1 MKNSLVLLFILAM
14 CPLLLVAQQSST
26 PQDSIGKLIKIQEL
40 EAWNALVAANPTDPN
55 TYLKRSAYFQ
65 QTGQLKLAFDDL
77 NTAVTFSKN
86 DPMYLIERSK
96 FKDDYYFDDLGAVA
110 DCDLAIQQD
119 PTKAEYY
126 YQRARAQYDLEEYAA
141 VLENCDQAL
150 ELNPNYTEALTLKA
164 NVLDMFEQV
173 NEAKLLYRK
182 AISIDPANYD
192 GYKQLSITE
201 YAHGNKIGAK
211 TVLEEY
217 LNLGYVHADIIE
229 RHGKILAD
237 LKDFK
242 GAYADFSRLI
252 QLDPTNPRNHYLRGL
267 VQDSLKNHEA
277 ACTDMLEAD
286 KLGLADAHQYLRK
299 NCKSKLNA
307 KLLQVEDLIDEAL
320 AFEQLGKY
328 AEAIEVY
335 TKVLQIAPDSS
346 SVYHARG
353 IAKRRIEN
361 HLGAIEDYKKAI
373 SLANNRVSFWVSL
386 GVSYTY
392 LDRLDEAET
401 AYEQAIEVD
410 PTYAMSYFNLAGIME
425 RQKKMERVIELL
437 ETSVSVD
444 PSYTK
449 AMVALG
455 DCYVDLK
462 NNAEAC
468 EWYKRAES
476 AGDNSVFGKRVRVC
490 N

>member
-1 MKNSLVLLFILAM
+1 MKNTFVLILICAICPILSL
-14 CPLLLVAQQSST
+14 AQHGST
-26 PQDSIGKLIKIQEL
+26 HEDSIRKLTKSKEL
-40 EAWNALVAANPTDPN
+40 ETLNTLIRLNANDPTN
-55 TYLKRSAYFQ
+55 YLTRSNYYQ
-65 QTGQLKLAFDDL
+65 KTGQLKLAIDDL
-77 NTAVTFSKN
+77 NMAVALSKN
-86 DPMYLIERSK
+86 DPKYLIERSK

-126 YQRARAQYDLEEYAA
+126 CQRARPLYDLEEFAA
-141 VLENCDQAL
+141 VLENCDKAL
-150 ELNPNYTEALTLKA
+150 ELDPNNIQALILKA

-173 NEAKLLYRK
+173 DEAKMLYRK
-182 AISIDPANYD
+182 AISIDPADYD

-201 YAHGNKIGAK
+201 FARGNKMAAK

-217 LNLGYVHADIIE
+217 LNLGHVHADIIE

-242 GAYADFSRLI
+242 GAYADFNRLI
-252 QLDPTNPRNHYLRGL
+252 QLDPNNPANYYLRGL
-267 VQDSLKNHEA
+267 VNDSLNNQEA
-277 ACTDMLEAD
+277 ACADMLQAD
-286 KLGLADAHQYLRK
+286 KLGLDAAHQYLRK

-307 KLLQVEDLIDEAL
+307 KLLQIEDLIDEAL
-320 AFEQLGKY
+320 ALEALGNY

-335 TKVLQIAPDSS
+335 TKVLQLAPDSS

-361 HLGAIEDYKKAI
+361 HLGAIDDYKKAI
-373 SLANNRVSFWVSL
+373 SLANNRVNYWVSL
-386 GVSYTY
+386 GVSYSY
-392 LDRLDEAET
+392 LDRLEEAIAT
-401 AYEQAIEVD
+401 YLQAIEVD
-410 PTYAMSYFNLAGIME
+410 PTYPMSYYNLAGILVE
-425 RQKKMERVIELL
+425 EKKYDRAIELL
-437 ETSVSVD
+437 TMSIDAD

-455 DCYVDLK
+455 DCYAELK
-462 NNAEAC
+462 KNREAC
-468 EWYKRAES
+468 QWYKRAES

-490 N
+490 E